1 MLFCCCCCSCSR
13 ALTLRSRASCFPLV
27 PARYAVDGHRQF
39 VLSLRWG
46 RVLDRPALLTLLTG
60 SDAAAADARAAAERA
75 ASGGGQEA
83 VR

>member
-1 MLFCCCCCSCSR
+1 M
-13 ALTLRSRASCFPLV
+13 
-27 PARYAVDGHRQF
+27 DGHRQF

-75 ASGGGQEA
+75 ADALHAAEAHFMAALRATALRQGGEA
-83 VR
+83 AAAPHRRIDARL